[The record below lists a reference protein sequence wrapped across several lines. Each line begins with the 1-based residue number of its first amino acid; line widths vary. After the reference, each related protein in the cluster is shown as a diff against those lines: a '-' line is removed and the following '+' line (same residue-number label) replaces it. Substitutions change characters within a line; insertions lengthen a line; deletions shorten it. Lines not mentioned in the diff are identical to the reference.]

1 MIRITENTLARIN
14 KWYNRIFFELL
25 GFFLSPD
32 DRRYARNC
40 ERLFAFFQKLMDE
53 RKSGKGK
60 SYDGSADLL
69 SILLE
74 SEIYKNEPEL
84 IKYELYTFF
93 LAGMKTI

>member
-1 MIRITENTLARIN
+1 
-14 KWYNRIFFELL
+14 
-25 GFFLSPD
+25 
-32 DRRYARNC
+32 
-40 ERLFAFFQKLMDE
+40 MDE